1 MKKQYQR
8 NPLPGHRRG
17 MEVRDSAAEATEA
30 AEASRKVEATA
41 PPHPQLEVLQERMN
55 QLATKEQ
62 VGQLAT
68 AVEVLQERVDHT
80 ATKEQMGQM
89 ATAVEVLQERM
100 DQMATKEQMAQMAT
114 KEQMAQMA
122 TKEQMAQMATK
133 EQMSQMATRAEMYK
147 LHGETMERMNNLHL
161 AAMERSGRLEE
172 RMGKME
178 SSLTFIKWVGS
189 TLWVAIIAGL
199 VKIIFFPV
207 V

>member
-1 MKKQYQR
+1 
-8 NPLPGHRRG
+8 
-17 MEVRDSAAEATEA
+17 
-30 AEASRKVEATA
+30 
-41 PPHPQLEVLQERMN
+41 
-55 QLATKEQ
+55 
-62 VGQLAT
+62 
-68 AVEVLQERVDHT
+68 
-80 ATKEQMGQM
+80 
-89 ATAVEVLQERM
+89 
-100 DQMATKEQMAQMAT
+100 MAQMAT